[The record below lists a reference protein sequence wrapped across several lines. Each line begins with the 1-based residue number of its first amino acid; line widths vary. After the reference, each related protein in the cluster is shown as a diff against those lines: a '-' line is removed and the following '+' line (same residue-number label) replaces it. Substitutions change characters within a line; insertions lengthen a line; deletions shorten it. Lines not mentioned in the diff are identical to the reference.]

1 MSFLKKDG
9 FKTETKPVSIDFSAS
24 LDKRNCENFQS
35 VRKAMPILV
44 PLEELGRFYAP
55 Q

>member
-35 VRKAMPILV
+35 VRKAIHADF
-44 PLEELGRFYAP
+44 GST
-55 Q
+55 